1 MARLTLRLGIA
12 LILLTVV
19 GTWFSDR
26 NPWARMPSKKKGARL
41 SLVSVGFWYL
51 GEALKELMI
60 ELAWVRANLPEA
72 EPRNFA
78 WIDRAERGI

>member
-1 MARLTLRLGIA
+1 
-12 LILLTVV
+12 
-19 GTWFSDR
+19 
-26 NPWARMPSKKKGARL
+26 MPSKKKGARL

-72 EPRNFA
+72 EPPINYIGI
-78 WIDRAERGI
+78 WI